1 MLWKIRSPEN
11 LKFSENSQKIYNF
24 IELTTS
30 LKMNLSTIFPW
41 NFLNSFFK
49 KSCEMLLQDFVLRKY
64 YPVFSVKVFFQ
75 LNFNLIIE
83 IDLQTNIYFKVVA
96 LNCYDI
102 YNPEILEAVLALTCF
117 TDELFVKT

>member
-1 MLWKIRSPEN
+1 
-11 LKFSENSQKIYNF
+11 
-24 IELTTS
+24 
-30 LKMNLSTIFPW
+30 
-41 NFLNSFFK
+41 
-49 KSCEMLLQDFVLRKY
+49 MLLQDFVLRKY

-83 IDLQTNIYFKVVA
+83 IDLQTNIYFKVVT

-102 YNPEILEAVLALTCF
+102 YIPEILEAVLALTCF